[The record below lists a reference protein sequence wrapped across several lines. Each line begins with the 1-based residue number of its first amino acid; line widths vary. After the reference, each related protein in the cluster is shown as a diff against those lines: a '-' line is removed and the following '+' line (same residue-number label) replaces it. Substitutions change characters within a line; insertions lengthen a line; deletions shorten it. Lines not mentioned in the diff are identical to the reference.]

1 MGLINSICY
10 VTTRRA
16 AKKAKAYRACINFL
30 LYKEDLVCS
39 HANMMFSS
47 IGSEMGRRQSLEGLS
62 LQ

>member
-1 MGLINSICY
+1 MISP
-10 VTTRRA
+10 TRRA
-16 AKKAKAYRACINFL
+16 AKKAKAYIACINFL

-47 IGSEMGRRQSLEGLS
+47 IGSEMGRRESLEGLS